1 MTRKPQFSEKVDQFL
16 QTIRSKTDTQPKSP
30 TNLRMN
36 SNTVEMNTENPANKE
51 SSILSKSGK
60 NVNVTPL
67 VCIKK

>member
-1 MTRKPQFSEKVDQFL
+1 MRKPQFSEKVDQFL

-51 SSILSKSGK
+51 SSILSNSGK